1 MNPLLDV
8 AEYLCYIDCFLV
20 GVCRVDVERIGHYI
34 EFRGEGGIRYIARV
48 SAVALVADVDEMA
61 DEAYVT
67 VAGRTILVRAPLD
80 ELRAV
85 LLDDSLRAAR
95 R

>member
-1 MNPLLDV
+1 MGI
-8 AEYLCYIDCFLV
+8 ERYGHFL
-20 GVCRVDVERIGHYI
+20 
-34 EFRGEGGIRYIARV
+34 EFQDQDGIRYIARL

-61 DEAYVT
+61 AEAYVT

-80 ELRAV
+80 EVRAV
-85 LLDDSLRAAR
+85 LLDDGPWTAR